1 MYGFNII
8 SFGIVAGDSKIDT
21 IIQMLEK
28 KKDIFKEKKLEIG
41 DLTLSY
47 FKTWVCRKKTT
58 WYWQKID

>member
-8 SFGIVAGDSKIDT
+8 SFGIVAGDSK

-47 FKTWVCRKKTT
+47 FKT
-58 WYWQKID
+58 